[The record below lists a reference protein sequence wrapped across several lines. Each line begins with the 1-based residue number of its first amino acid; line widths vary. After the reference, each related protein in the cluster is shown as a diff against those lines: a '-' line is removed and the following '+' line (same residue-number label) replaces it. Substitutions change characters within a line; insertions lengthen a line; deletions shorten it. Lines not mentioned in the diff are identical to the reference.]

1 MIYTRLATA
10 RWSFNLIVLMGFLF
24 VGWGVQCHAQSKW
37 QPDKPVEVI
46 VTTAAGGGNDRGA
59 RLMQKI
65 WQEAKLLDRVAV
77 VNKVGGGG
85 AVAYAYAAQNPGDA
99 HRVVAART
107 GLLSNNLL
115 GISPLNYT
123 EMTPLAMIGSE
134 TMALV
139 VRADSP
145 IRSLKD
151 LIARWK
157 ADPQSVSIS
166 LGGSRGS
173 TTHYV
178 IALLAKAGGV
188 DPRRLKLLTFGGASE
203 AMTNLLGGHIDMMST
218 AMNLAVEQHKA
229 GKVRVIGTA
238 TTRRTWALPDVPTL
252 KDQGFDIVVPAW
264 TIVMGAK
271 GLTPAQIAYWE
282 ELLERAVNDEAWKK
296 ALQEDSVEW
305 VFMKSEPTRE
315 FLRKDYENIRG
326 LLREIGMEK

>member
-1 MIYTRLATA
+1 
-10 RWSFNLIVLMGFLF
+10 
-24 VGWGVQCHAQSKW
+24 
-37 QPDKPVEVI
+37 
-46 VTTAAGGGNDRGA
+46 
-59 RLMQKI
+59 
-65 WQEAKLLDRVAV
+65 
-77 VNKVGGGG
+77 
-85 AVAYAYAAQNPGDA
+85 
-99 HRVVAART
+99 
-107 GLLSNNLL
+107 
-115 GISPLNYT
+115 
-123 EMTPLAMIGSE
+123 
-134 TMALV
+134 MALV